1 MQAKGLNQSSMADA
15 LGVTRAAVSKWMNGQ
30 AFPRPAEL
38 LKLGKLFK
46 LGYAQL
52 VAAAPQSQNEPLVAF
67 RRRAGTKT
75 TPAHVSHA
83 KQMGRLLTPVVK
95 HLTFDQVYSPGR
107 LKNPSLDYGYIQALV
122 TELRRDLKLDATG
135 PIKFDDLI
143 GKFNELQTVIV
154 PVMWGTKT
162 RHENALHI
170 YLPESKT
177 TWVYLNLD
185 SHIHDFKFWMAH
197 ELGHVLAVDLL
208 TEEKNDEAEDFSDA
222 FAGALLFPE
231 AAAEKVY
238 VEYSTARLAAI
249 RMEILVRAAQEYVI
263 SPYSVYREIQNFAG
277 ARHPEMPF
285 EPVSHKTLYAT
296 IARFNQ
302 SYKCVSETLFPSGKP
317 TAEAFVQVCSDT
329 FKTPVFAALA
339 GYLKEQP
346 QSDMLVSRIL
356 DVPLTDAKELR
367 RVMIPS
373 TPV

>member
-1 MQAKGLNQSSMADA
+1 
-15 LGVTRAAVSKWMNGQ
+15 
-30 AFPRPAEL
+30 
-38 LKLGKLFK
+38 
-46 LGYAQL
+46 
-52 VAAAPQSQNEPLVAF
+52 
-67 RRRAGTKT
+67 
-75 TPAHVSHA
+75 
-83 KQMGRLLTPVVK
+83 MGRLLNPVVK
-95 HLTFDQVYSPGR
+95 HLSFDRFLSPGR
-107 LKNPSLDYGYIQALV
+107 LKNPSLDYGYIQTLV
-122 TELRRDLKLDATG
+122 TELRRDLKLDAAG
-135 PIKFDDLI
+135 PIKFNDLI

-238 VEYSTARLAAI
+238 VEYSTARLTGI
-249 RMEILVRAAQEYVI
+249 RMDILVRAAQAYVI
-263 SPYSVYREIQNFAG
+263 SPNSVYMEILKFAK
-277 ARHPEMPF
+277 ARRADTPF
-285 EPVSHKTLYAT
+285 EPVPASVLHAT
-296 IARFNQ
+296 IARFNKG
-302 SYKCVSETLFPSGKP
+302 YHCVSETLFGPEKP
-317 TAEAFVQVCSDT
+317 TAEKFVNVCVET
-329 FKTPVFAALA
+329 FKTPVFAALT

-367 RVMIPS
+367 RVLIPQ
-373 TPV
+373 PILPAG